1 MRIVR
6 CFKTKSSGS
15 EFTLSLNGKE
25 ALTDTGQTLSA
36 CGIVSGDLIC
46 VVLPEAFPAPSLS
59 PAQNHPLPTTPSPS
73 LAQNHPL
80 PLAPSPSPAPNHP
93 LPLAPSPSPA
103 PNHPLPLAPSP
114 SPAPNHPLPLAPSPS
129 PALNHPLLPAPS
141 PSPAQNQ
148 PLPPAPSPSPA
159 LNHPLLPAPSPSP
172 AQNQPLPPAPSP
184 SPAQN
189 QPLPLAP
196 SYSPAQNHLLPSTPR
211 QLQTQTQ
218 PGPSHS
224 EENRST
230 LHQHSKDTAGH
241 WPEAGFRGS
250 AMETVPGRSD
260 RDEGAGGFTPEPM
273 LCSEAVD
280 GKVPHSLETL
290 YHLAQ
295 SSSPC
300 DALVVAVH
308 LLMQET
314 GYLPKGSGAG
324 AVGMPAGWRAG
335 GLYRLQY
342 THPLCEGGAAVLL
355 AVPMGNVLV
364 INATLKIN
372 SEVRSVSKVQ
382 LSPPSYVSDSSQG
395 ESAADIYKDLQKLS
409 RVFKDQLVYPLLAS
423 ARQALDLPD
432 VFGLAVLPPELKLRV
447 LRLLDVHSVVSLSA
461 VSQDLNTATSDPS
474 LWRFLYLRDFRDS
487 TSRDRGTDWKALYKT
502 SYKQERDRLW
512 PMIYPSLSPF
522 PFQFNPYDPFSTQ
535 HNPPYPPSPP
545 YLPGIIG
552 GEYDQRAMLP
562 YVGGPGAPFLP
573 EVLHPPVPSF
583 DLIGPLPE
591 PEPAAPGRG
600 AIVRRLLRPAGSQS
614 ADIRRG
620 FI

>member
-1 MRIVR
+1 MKLRVR
-6 CFKTKSSGS
+6 VNKQTTRVELSGADPTLAELSSTLRESVLPCLGYSSVS

-25 ALTDTGQTLSA
+25 ALTDTGQTLTA

-46 VVLPEAFPAPSLS
+46 VVLPEAFPAPRPS
-59 PAQNHPLPTTPSPS
+59 PAQNHPLPPD
-73 LAQNHPL
+73 
-80 PLAPSPSPAPNHP
+80 
-93 LPLAPSPSPA
+93 
-103 PNHPLPLAPSP
+103 
-114 SPAPNHPLPLAPSPS
+114 
-129 PALNHPLLPAPS
+129 
-141 PSPAQNQ
+141 
-148 PLPPAPSPSPA
+148 
-159 LNHPLLPAPSPSP
+159 
-172 AQNQPLPPAPSP
+172 
-184 SPAQN
+184 
-189 QPLPLAP
+189 
-196 SYSPAQNHLLPSTPR
+196 PR

-224 EENRST
+224 EESRRT
-230 LHQHSKDTAGH
+230 LHHNSRDTASH
-241 WPEAGFRGS
+241 QPEVGFRG
-250 AMETVPGRSD
+250 AEMETVPGHSD
-260 RDEGAGGFTPEPM
+260 SDEGAGGFTPEPM

-314 GYLPKGSGAG
+314 GYLPQGSGAG
-324 AVGMPAGWRAG
+324 AVDMPAGWRAG

-355 AVPMGNVLV
+355 AVPMGNILV

-372 SEVRSVSKVQ
+372 SEVCSVRKVQ
-382 LSPPSYVSDSSQG
+382 LSPSSYVSDSGQG
-395 ESAADIYKDLQKLS
+395 ESAADTYKDLQKLS

-447 LRLLDVHSVVSLSA
+447 LRLLDVRSVVSLSA

-474 LWRFLYLRDFRDS
+474 LWRFLYLRDFRNS

-502 SYKQERDRLW
+502 TYKQKRDK
-512 PMIYPSLSPF
+512 PFYPVPV
-522 PFQFNPYDPFSTQ
+522 QPYSFDLFSTQ
-535 HNPPYPPSPP
+535 HNPPYPFYP
-545 YLPGIIG
+545 PGIIG
-552 GEYDQRAMLP
+552 GEYDQRAVLP
-562 YVGGPGAPFLP
+562 YVGGPGAPLLP
-573 EVLHPPVPSF
+573 GVLHPPVPRF
-583 DLIGPLPE
+583 DPIGPLPGH
-591 PEPAAPGRG
+591 EPAAPGRG
-600 AIVRRLLRPAGSQS
+600 AIARRLLRPTGNRS

>member
-1 MRIVR
+1 
-6 CFKTKSSGS
+6 
-15 EFTLSLNGKE
+15 
-25 ALTDTGQTLSA
+25 
-36 CGIVSGDLIC
+36 
-46 VVLPEAFPAPSLS
+46 
-59 PAQNHPLPTTPSPS
+59 
-73 LAQNHPL
+73 
-80 PLAPSPSPAPNHP
+80 
-93 LPLAPSPSPA
+93 
-103 PNHPLPLAPSP
+103 
-114 SPAPNHPLPLAPSPS
+114 
-129 PALNHPLLPAPS
+129 
-141 PSPAQNQ
+141 
-148 PLPPAPSPSPA
+148 
-159 LNHPLLPAPSPSP
+159 
-172 AQNQPLPPAPSP
+172 
-184 SPAQN
+184 
-189 QPLPLAP
+189 
-196 SYSPAQNHLLPSTPR
+196 
-211 QLQTQTQ
+211 
-218 PGPSHS
+218 
-224 EENRST
+224 
-230 LHQHSKDTAGH
+230 
-241 WPEAGFRGS
+241 
-250 AMETVPGRSD
+250 METVPGRSD

-382 LSPPSYVSDSSQG
+382 LSPPSYVSDSSQ
-395 ESAADIYKDLQKLS
+395 
-409 RVFKDQLVYPLLAS
+409 
-423 ARQALDLPD
+423 ALDLPD

-474 LWRFLYLRDFRDS
+474 LWRFLYLRDFR
-487 TSRDRGTDWKALYKT
+487 
-502 SYKQERDRLW
+502 
-512 PMIYPSLSPF
+512 
-522 PFQFNPYDPFSTQ
+522 
-535 HNPPYPPSPP
+535 
-545 YLPGIIG
+545 GIIG

>member
-46 VVLPEAFPAPSLS
+46 VVLPEAFPAPSPT
-59 PAQNHPLPTTPSPS
+59 PAQNHPLPTTPIPS

-80 PLAPSPSPAPNHP
+80 PLAPSPSLAPNHP
-93 LPLAPSPSPA
+93 PPLVPSPSPA
-103 PNHPLPLAPSP
+103 PNHPLPPAPSP
-114 SPAPNHPLPLAPSPS
+114 SPAQNHPLP
-129 PALNHPLLPAPS
+129 PAPS

-148 PLPPAPSPSPA
+148 PLPPA
-159 LNHPLLPAPSPSP
+159 HSPSP

-189 QPLPLAP
+189 
-196 SYSPAQNHLLPSTPR
+196 HLLPSTPR

-218 PGPSHS
+218 TQTQPGLSHS
-224 EENRST
+224 LENRST

-250 AMETVPGRSD
+250 AMETVSGRSD

-314 GYLPKGSGAG
+314 GYLPQGSGVG
-324 AVGMPAGWRAG
+324 AVGVPAGWRAG

-355 AVPMGNVLV
+355 AVPVGNVLV

-372 SEVRSVSKVQ
+372 SEVRNVSKVQ
-382 LSPPSYVSDSSQG
+382 LSPSSYVSDSSQG

-409 RVFKDQLVYPLLAS
+409 RVFKDQLVYPLLAL

-487 TSRDRGTDWKALYKT
+487 TSRDRGTDWKAGSSAESTTRGLCFPTWGGPVPCFYQRSCTPLSPAST
-502 SYKQERDRLW
+502 SLAPYQ
-512 PMIYPSLSPF
+512 SLSQP
-522 PFQFNPYDPFSTQ
+522 
-535 HNPPYPPSPP
+535 
-545 YLPGIIG
+545 LPG
-552 GEYDQRAMLP
+552 
-562 YVGGPGAPFLP
+562 
-573 EVLHPPVPSF
+573 EVRSF
-583 DLIGPLPE
+583 
-591 PEPAAPGRG
+591 AAC
-600 AIVRRLLRPAGSQS
+600 
-614 ADIRRG
+614 
-620 FI
+620 